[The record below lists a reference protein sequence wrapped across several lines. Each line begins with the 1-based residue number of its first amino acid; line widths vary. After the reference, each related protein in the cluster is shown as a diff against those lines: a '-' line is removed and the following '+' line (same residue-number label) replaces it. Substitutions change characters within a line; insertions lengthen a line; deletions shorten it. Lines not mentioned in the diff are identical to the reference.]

1 MHCLGPLIKYFF
13 RRAQLKGMY
22 KLLDRLN
29 VGTLRELRT
38 KVREWSPMV
47 ESEGAR
53 YGDLYAHEHKVLG

>member
-1 MHCLGPLIKYFF
+1 
-13 RRAQLKGMY
+13 MY